1 MLFIERKFIIRNHL
15 KNGDGFINN
24 TYMIKYLDINDVI
37 DEMRKTE
44 EDAYVKIE
52 VEVNDEPIEEE
63 SIKDRYESE
72 SES

>member
-1 MLFIERKFIIRNHL
+1 M
-15 KNGDGFINN
+15 NN